1 MGTYGFFR
9 FMVQLTPE
17 ACLYFSP
24 LIFVF
29 CIIAIIYSSFS
40 TIRQIDLKKIIAYA
54 SIGHMNFVILGLFT
68 FNVQGLAG
76 SVFLMLSHGIV
87 SSALFACIGSLYDRY
102 RTRIIFYYKGLVQ
115 YMPMFSVFLF
125 FFTLGNVSFPG
136 TSSFIGEL
144 LILVG
149 LLENNF
155 ISTVLAAIGIILGL
169 IYSF

>member
-1 MGTYGFFR
+1 MPEAHVEAPTSGSILLAGVLLKMGTYGFFR
-9 FMVQLTPE
+9 FMVQLAPA
-17 ACLYFSP
+17 ACVYFSP

-29 CIIAIIYSSFS
+29 CIVAILYSSFS

-102 RTRIIFYYKGLVQ
+102 RTRIIYYYKGLVQ
-115 YMPMFSVFLF
+115 YMPIFSLF
-125 FFTLGNVSFPG
+125 FFFLLWVMSAFRGPAVSLA
-136 TSSFIGEL
+136 SF
-144 LILVG
+144 
-149 LLENNF
+149 
-155 ISTVLAAIGIILGL
+155 
-169 IYSF
+169 